1 MTEEKRLI
9 GLVHAFVRPGD
20 KGTTILMHH
29 LSVFF
34 DEILTRLESRGVRY
48 NSLKFLY
55 RDIEKEEVWVAFETI
70 LHEMDFTENEMK
82 DLKLIIQLFHSRIGM
97 RTRVEGMCELH
108 SSDNDPTL
116 ASQEMNVFLQIRDE
130 IDEPLK
136 ILLKK
141 IVTNCYKKR
150 EDATPMKCE
159 DATPMQCEDATP
171 MKCEDATPMKCEDA
185 TPMKWKDAT
194 PMK

>member
-20 KGTTILMHH
+20 LRATMLMNH

-34 DEILTRLESRGVRY
+34 DEILTRLDSRGVRY
-48 NSLKFLY
+48 NNLKFLY
-55 RDIEKEEVWVAFETI
+55 RDFENEEVSVAFETI

-82 DLKLIIQLFHSRIGM
+82 DLKLIIQLFHSRIGT
-97 RTRVEGMCELH
+97 RTRFEGMCELH
-108 SSDNDPTL
+108 SSDNDPTVT
-116 ASQEMNVFLQIRDE
+116 SQEMNVFLQIRDE

-141 IVTNCYKKR
+141 IVTHCYKKR
-150 EDATPMKCE
+150 EHATLVNCADAIPMKCE
-159 DATPMQCEDATP
+159 DAISMKCEDATHL
-171 MKCEDATPMKCEDA
+171 KCEDATPMKRE
-185 TPMKWKDAT
+185 
-194 PMK
+194 

>member
-1 MTEEKRLI
+1 
-9 GLVHAFVRPGD
+9 
-20 KGTTILMHH
+20 
-29 LSVFF
+29 
-34 DEILTRLESRGVRY
+34 
-48 NSLKFLY
+48 
-55 RDIEKEEVWVAFETI
+55 
-70 LHEMDFTENEMK
+70 
-82 DLKLIIQLFHSRIGM
+82 M

-171 MKCEDATPMKCEDA
+171 MKC
-185 TPMKWKDAT
+185 
-194 PMK
+194 